1 MKRYGNIR
9 FTRRVVVALCLFVSA
24 LVVLICGQTV
34 RADDTTYTGST
45 MYSVTIKSGHP
56 KKNEYYSND
65 YSQTINYTSSSPVYS
80 FIAEE
85 PVSDG
90 SGKPLDKRFN
100 LVIGFC
106 SASEIHADELSEISP
121 VVMNGCYFY
130 IDRII
135 GLDWQKEDNPSTDDD
150 YITKMTGSKSDI
162 FQLVNDVG
170 FYQTISDYL
179 KTGVKADGMIVGG
192 SDTHPTDVTNKSI
205 GYLQNVKLNLS
216 YITPIKGDSIFET
229 TNYQI
234 YSDMIYN
241 LKWNSKK
248 TSTNQVNF
256 AVPNMNPQNQNRINN
271 NVQMGTNISGT
282 YVETTSEKQMSMFGL
297 LTHYSKENKQIY
309 ERQKAQRKAQ
319 KEAEKNGAAMPGQN
333 VKPSNVS
340 FAIPGQPP
348 QQRPQPA
355 QAQPQPVM
363 PQLPQQQ
370 FAQPQ
375 RQFTQSNQPQRQFA
389 QPQPMPQA
397 QQKPAQQVQPQSVQN
412 QNTNTG
418 MTGNP
423 SVPPQILENMTKAG
437 NFGETTVLGVG
448 SEAGET
454 TVLGTSQAQIIK
466 PYLLRIKNNERIELN
481 KPVFRIGKERS
492 YVDYFVSDNTAVSRS
507 HANIINKDN
516 EFYIVDTNSTNHTYV
531 NGSMIQSN
539 VETKIEHGT
548 KIRLANED
556 FEFFMY

>member
-1 MKRYGNIR
+1 MVSIM
-9 FTRRVVVALCLFVSA
+9 CLFFVAVS
-24 LVVLICGQTV
+24 VLMPAQAV

-45 MYSVTIKSGHP
+45 MYSVTIKSGYP

-80 FIAEE
+80 YIAEE

-130 IDRII
+130 TDRII
-135 GLDWQKEDNPSTDDD
+135 GLDWQKEDTPSTDD

-179 KTGVKADGMIVGG
+179 KTGVKADGMIIGG

-248 TSTNQVNF
+248 TSTNYDLSSSYVQLYAKAEYSKSEYDKVSATDFIELGDFEKASKGKLKFSFLELFEKSNNCKSAYLSAFPLSSADYKNGKLQACSVTSNIKYKFYIRVYKGTDKGPWLCVSEKGSHHSNEFVNSGDK
-256 AVPNMNPQNQNRINN
+256 VPF
-271 NVQMGTNISGT
+271 NVSSGDLNSDGT
-282 YVETTSEKQMSMFGL
+282 YKPDGNIN
-297 LTHYSKENKQIY
+297 ENG
-309 ERQKAQRKAQ
+309 
-319 KEAEKNGAAMPGQN
+319 NG
-333 VKPSNVS
+333 
-340 FAIPGQPP
+340 I
-348 QQRPQPA
+348 
-355 QAQPQPVM
+355 
-363 PQLPQQQ
+363 
-370 FAQPQ
+370 
-375 RQFTQSNQPQRQFA
+375 
-389 QPQPMPQA
+389 
-397 QQKPAQQVQPQSVQN
+397 
-412 QNTNTG
+412 TG
-418 MTGNP
+418 TG
-423 SVPPQILENMTKAG
+423 T
-437 NFGETTVLGVG
+437 
-448 SEAGET
+448 
-454 TVLGTSQAQIIK
+454 
-466 PYLLRIKNNERIELN
+466 
-481 KPVFRIGKERS
+481 
-492 YVDYFVSDNTAVSRS
+492 D
-507 HANIINKDN
+507 KDDADA
-516 EFYIVDTNSTNHTYV
+516 DTNANDK
-531 NGSMIQSN
+531 IQSKHDSSN
-539 VETKIEHGT
+539 TTFDKLEEFVQGIGDVPKMIADIFSFLPSWCLDVVAIGFALLIVLLVV
-548 KIRLANED
+548 KFIRG
-556 FEFFMY
+556 